1 MHVTDQGNINV
12 SDLGLALLFGITVGL
27 FSAGP
32 LIWLSWRI
40 PQQIFAQESMTVCLT
55 RPNLAYDE
63 FSWKDALFVGGV
75 CASAAGVVAIKG
87 IDLSGLIAFYYC
99 AMLLLLAR
107 IDARTYILPDILTLS
122 LLWAGL
128 LWHTTDWGD
137 LNLSRS
143 VWGAAT
149 GYIVL
154 WGPCALFSVWRGKEV
169 MGHGDFKF
177 SAAIGA
183 WLGCLNLPFVW
194 LIASGSSLLI
204 ALIANRLSGRRFR
217 DPMPFGPGLA
227 LGGILMLFFDGHWS
241 NF

>member
-1 MHVTDQGNINV
+1 MHVTDQGNFNV
-12 SDLGLALLFGITVGL
+12 SDLGLLVLLGIAVGL

-32 LIWLSWRI
+32 LIWLSWKI
-40 PQQIFAQESMTVCLT
+40 PQQIFAHACLSECLT
-55 RPNLAYDE
+55 RPDPAICA
-63 FSWKDALFVGGV
+63 FSWQDALFVGV
-75 CASAAGVVAIKG
+75 LCASAVGVAAIKG
-87 IDLSGLIAFYYC
+87 IDLTGLVAFYYC

-107 IDARTYILPDILTLS
+107 IDARTYILPDVLTLS

-128 LWHTTDWGD
+128 LWHATEWGD
-137 LNLSRS
+137 LSLARS
-143 VWGAAT
+143 VWGAAA

-154 WGPCALFSVWRGKEV
+154 WGPCALFGVWRGREV
-169 MGHGDFKF
+169 MGHGDFKL

-183 WLGCLNLPFVW
+183 WLGCLSLPYVW

-204 ALIANRLSGRRFR
+204 ALIANRFGGRRLR

-227 LGGILMLFFDGHWS
+227 LGGILMLFFEWQWS